1 MNIRDAG
8 DIIRATFS
16 LIHLLN
22 KQGLSFKD
30 LAKRVEKGG
39 GDLTLDD
46 LEELEAEARASLERL
61 RNA

>member
-1 MNIRDAG
+1 MNIRDAAE
-8 DIIRATFS
+8 ILQATVS

-22 KQGLSFKD
+22 RQGLSFKD

-39 GDLTLDD
+39 GDLTLED